1 MLPLIFKISHM
12 GFVQRIDQWSQAH
25 QPAWLVV
32 IRVVLGVILLAKG
45 IFFIS
50 HAEELTSII
59 ANSRFSGMVTFLVV
73 YITFSHLFCG
83 AFIILGLITRWVV
96 LLQIPILIAAVIF
109 NAPHGVFTLG
119 SEFWL
124 SLIVL
129 ILLLFFLL
137 EGGGPYSMDKY
148 LKKYLL

>member
-1 MLPLIFKISHM
+1 M

-25 QPAWLVV
+25 QPQWLVV
-32 IRVVLGVILLAKG
+32 IRVALGVILLAKG

-50 HAEELTSII
+50 HADQLTDII
-59 ANSRFSGMVTFLVV
+59 LNSRFKGIATFLVGYV
-73 YITFSHLFCG
+73 TFSQLFCG
-83 AFIILGLITRWVV
+83 AFIVLGLLTRWVV
-96 LLQIPILIAAVIF
+96 ILQIPILFAAVLF
-109 NAPHGVFTLG
+109 NAPSAVVALG

-129 ILLLFFLL
+129 VLLIFFLV
-137 EGGGPYSMDKY
+137 EGGGPFSMDNY

>member
-1 MLPLIFKISHM
+1 M

-50 HAEELTSII
+50 HAEELTNII
-59 ANSRFSGMVTFLVV
+59 VNSRFSGMVTFLVAF
-73 YITFSHLFCG
+73 ITFSHLFCG
-83 AFIILGLITRWVV
+83 AFIILGLLTRWVV
-96 LLQIPILIAAVIF
+96 ILQIPILIAAVVF
-109 NAPHGVFTLG
+109 NASHGSFSLG

-124 SLIVL
+124 SLVVL
-129 ILLLFFLL
+129 ILLLYFLL
-137 EGGGPYSMDKY
+137 EGGGPYSMDNY

>member
-1 MLPLIFKISHM
+1 MRL
-12 GFVQRIDQWSQAH
+12 VQRIDQWSQAH
-25 QPAWLVV
+25 QPTWLVA

-50 HAEELTSII
+50 HADELTNLIT
-59 ANSRFSGMVTFLVV
+59 NSRFKGMVTFLVV

-83 AFIILGLITRWVV
+83 AFIILGLLTRWVV
-96 LLQIPILIAAVIF
+96 ALQIPILFAAVIF
-109 NAPHGVFTLG
+109 NAPHGLFAMG

-124 SLIVL
+124 SLLVL
-129 ILLLFFLL
+129 ILLLFFWF
-137 EGGGPYSMDKY
+137 EGGGPYSMDNY

>member
-1 MLPLIFKISHM
+1 MRLVH
-12 GFVQRIDQWSQAH
+12 RIDQWSQAH

-50 HAEELTSII
+50 HADQLTDII
-59 ANSRFSGMVTFLVV
+59 SNSRFKGMATFLVG

-83 AFIILGLITRWVV
+83 AFIILGLLTRWVIV
-96 LLQIPILIAAVIF
+96 LQIPILIGAVIF
-109 NAPHGVFTLG
+109 NAPNALFSLG

-124 SLIVL
+124 SLVVL
-129 ILLLFFLL
+129 ILLLFFLI

>member
-1 MLPLIFKISHM
+1 M

>member
-1 MLPLIFKISHM
+1 M
-12 GFVQRIDQWSQAH
+12 GLVQRIDQWNQTH
-25 QPAWLVV
+25 QPRWLVV
-32 IRVVLGVILLAKG
+32 IRVVLGVVLLVKG

-50 HAEELTSII
+50 HADELSSII
-59 ANSRFSGMVTFLVV
+59 VSSRFRGMATFLIA

-83 AFIILGLITRWVV
+83 AFIILGLLTRWVV

-109 NAPHGVFTLG
+109 NVQNGLFAFG

-129 ILLLFFLL
+129 ILLFFFLF
-137 EGGGPYSMDKY
+137 EGGGPYSMDRY

>member
-1 MLPLIFKISHM
+1 M

-59 ANSRFSGMVTFLVV
+59 ANSRFSGMVTFLVAF
-73 YITFSHLFCG
+73 ITFSHLFCG
-83 AFIILGLITRWVV
+83 AFIILGLLTRWVV
-96 LLQIPILIAAVIF
+96 ALQIPILIAAVVF
-109 NAPHGVFTLG
+109 NASHANFSSG

-124 SLIVL
+124 SVVVL
-129 ILLLFFLL
+129 ILLLYFLL
-137 EGGGPYSMDKY
+137 EGGGPYSMDNY

>member
-1 MLPLIFKISHM
+1 M
-12 GFVQRIDQWSQAH
+12 GLVQRIDQWSQAH

-32 IRVVLGVILLAKG
+32 IRVALGVILLAKG

-50 HAEELTSII
+50 HAEELTTII
-59 ANSRFSGMVTFLVV
+59 ANSRFSGMVTFLVAF
-73 YITFSHLFCG
+73 ITFSHLFCG
-83 AFIILGLITRWVV
+83 AFIVLGLLTRWVV

-109 NAPHGVFTLG
+109 NASNIGITLG
-119 SEFWL
+119 SELWL
-124 SLIVL
+124 SIVVL
-129 ILLLFFLL
+129 ILLLFFLV

>member
-1 MLPLIFKISHM
+1 MAKFLNM
-12 GFVQRIDQWSQAH
+12 RVVQRIDQWSQAH
-25 QPAWLVV
+25 QPAWLIV
-32 IRVVLGVILLAKG
+32 IRIVLGVILLAKG

-50 HAEELTSII
+50 HADKLTDII
-59 ANSRFSGMVTFLVV
+59 ANSRFKGAVTFLAA

-83 AFIILGLITRWVV
+83 TFIILGLLTRWVI

-109 NAPHGVFTLG
+109 NAPTFSQG

-129 ILLLFFLL
+129 ILLLFFLI
-137 EGGGPYSMDKY
+137 EGGGPYSMDNY

>member
-1 MLPLIFKISHM
+1 M

-25 QPAWLVV
+25 QPQWLVI
-32 IRVVLGVILLAKG
+32 IRAALGIILLAKG

-50 HAEELTSII
+50 HADQLTDII
-59 ANSRFSGMVTFLVV
+59 VNSRFKGMVTFLAGYV
-73 YITFSHLFCG
+73 TFSHLFCG
-83 AFIILGLITRWVV
+83 AFIVLGLLTRWVV
-96 LLQIPILIAAVIF
+96 ILQIPILIAAVIF
-109 NAPHGVFTLG
+109 NAPSAVVALG

-129 ILLLFFLL
+129 VLLIFFLI
-137 EGGGPYSMDKY
+137 EGGGPFSMDNY

>member
-1 MLPLIFKISHM
+1 M

-50 HAEELTSII
+50 HADQLTSII
-59 ANSRFSGMVTFLVV
+59 ANSRFSGMVTFLVAF
-73 YITFSHLFCG
+73 ITFSHLFCG
-83 AFIILGLITRWVV
+83 AFIVLGLLTRWVV
-96 LLQIPILIAAVIF
+96 ILQIPILIAAVVF
-109 NAPHGVFTLG
+109 NASHATFSLG

-124 SLIVL
+124 SFVVL
-129 ILLLFFLL
+129 ILLLYFLL
-137 EGGGPYSMDKY
+137 EGGGPYSMDNY

>member
-1 MLPLIFKISHM
+1 MRVI
-12 GFVQRIDQWSQAH
+12 QRLDQWGQAH
-25 QPAWLVV
+25 QPAWLVI
-32 IRVVLGVILLAKG
+32 IRVILGVILLAKG

-50 HAEELTSII
+50 HADTLTQMIEASK
-59 ANSRFSGMVTFLVV
+59 FKGMVTFLVA

-83 AFIILGLITRWVV
+83 AFIILGLLTRWVV
-96 LLQIPILIAAVIF
+96 LLQIPILVAAVVF
-109 NAPHGVFTLG
+109 NAPTALFSLG

-124 SLIVL
+124 SILVL

-137 EGGGPYSMDKY
+137 EGGGPYSMDNY

>member
-1 MLPLIFKISHM
+1 M
-12 GFVQRIDQWSQAH
+12 GFVQRIDQWGQAH

-59 ANSRFSGMVTFLVV
+59 ANSRFSGMVTFLVA

-83 AFIILGLITRWVV
+83 AFIILGLLTRWVV

-109 NAPHGVFTLG
+109 NAPNGVFALG

-124 SLIVL
+124 SAVVL
-129 ILLLFFLL
+129 ILLLFFLF
-137 EGGGPYSMDKY
+137 EGGGPYSMDNY

>member
-1 MLPLIFKISHM
+1 M
-12 GFVQRIDQWSQAH
+12 GVVQRIDQWSQAH

-50 HAEELTSII
+50 HADELTNII
-59 ANSRFSGMVTFLVV
+59 QNSRFRGMTTFLVAF
-73 YITFSHLFCG
+73 ITFSHLFCG
-83 AFIILGLITRWVV
+83 AFIVLGLLTRWVV

-109 NAPHGVFTLG
+109 NASYGTFYLG

-124 SLIVL
+124 SLVVL

-137 EGGGPYSMDKY
+137 EGGGPYSMDNY